1 MKPQA
6 LAPQT
11 GRLIEAISRLEDF
24 LDWFIYSDNTIDGQS
39 ITIPTLIM
47 ANSPQLETKL
57 V

>member
-39 ITIPTLIM
+39 ITIPILIM

>member
-24 LDWFIYSDNTIDGQS
+24 LDWFIYSENTIDGQS
-39 ITIPTLIM
+39 KKAPKPFLKWASGM
-47 ANSPQLETKL
+47 GQLLT
-57 V
+57 